1 MMKMKQT
8 HTHTSKNTWVIIL
21 IAVFGL
27 NSCAKKEAMEV
38 KKVEKT
44 KVTFNVT
51 GIDES
56 ISEGA
61 KEKKAAANFG
71 HSDGGNKAEVISY
84 NGFDAQVITDH
95 DLKVHSRKIMVKSK
109 AGSNS
114 GSNALRAAAMTPGN
128 TYNLYLYK
136 EDGTYVDTYNF
147 SVGGASAIEVEK
159 GESYTW
165 YAVSYNDQ
173 STDIVDVDQGNPTVK
188 ELALPGNKDI
198 LYATDVFEVPTS
210 AGEVSVPVSIVFNHK
225 VARIGIEIN
234 TMGMFAN
241 MTSATV
247 EVAGLVLKTGSLN
260 LETGNWGTT
269 LTNVTPTIA
278 YSDFVDVDPLY
289 QDAKIAYVYTA
300 GTTATGNFTVT
311 LRGLDLTLDDGNP
324 RSFNTL
330 LTATPS
336 VFTYNI
342 TPQIGNTHRALANLI
357 ESPLSVGTV
366 RWARQ
371 NVYYYGGTHV
381 PYRFHHTYA
390 HSNNVNTYFSFKG
403 TVPQTY
409 GVNGDPCSSVY
420 PNGIWRQ
427 ATRSDFEGLTG
438 AATILNT
445 YPDGL
450 EVTYGTVN
458 VGGTDRGYFEYQ
470 SSTGTA
476 SPYPSKNLR
485 FNMNGYGANL
495 GLVGGLVQLDFG
507 TTFGTSIDY
516 WTSTSGTNLL
526 GLGNLGA
533 INYKGTTSVFLGN
546 RTNTDAMNVTLLVV
560 GVLGVD
566 VVETPFRNVRCVRN

>member
-1 MMKMKQT
+1 MKQT

-357 ESPLSVGTV
+357 ESPLTLEGV

-390 HSNNVNTYFSFKG
+390 HSNNVNSYFSFKG

-409 GVNGDPCSSVY
+409 GVNGDPCASVY

-427 ATRSDFEGLTG
+427 ASYADFITLTG
-438 AATILNT
+438 VAPFYLNAKSLT
-445 YPDGL
+445 AGTQSGL
-450 EVTYGTVN
+450 
-458 VGGTDRGYFEYQ
+458 GYFEYQ
-470 SSTGTA
+470 ETTGTA

-485 FNMNGYGANL
+485 FNKNGFGINL
-495 GLVGGLVQLDFG
+495 GVVGGLVSLDFG
-507 TTFGTSIDY
+507 STYGSSVDL
-516 WTSTSGTNLL
+516 WTSTSGANIL
-526 GLGNLGA
+526 GLIGFGA
-533 INYKGTTSVFLGN
+533 YNYKGTSVGSVH
-546 RTNTDAMNVTLLVV
+546 TDIMNATLLNVSV
-560 GVLGVD
+560 IGVD